1 MRICL
6 DAGHTAQKTNL
17 GVCAGHN
24 EAVKMWE
31 LHLLVKK
38 ELKKYEDVVVHTFRS
53 TINDEVEAYVNYEV
67 NPPKKYTV
75 NVGRGRKSEG
85 DDLFV
90 SLHDNGCDTE
100 SIDRAVVIPSIRC
113 NPKKLTSA
121 LADKLQAFWKQEL
134 NSKQKSQ
141 IYYCYDEK
149 DSTWSYYGVLKG
161 AEWVGTPAVIIECSF
176 HSNKNYCKWIMT
188 EGNPEKLA
196 KVIVEAIAETYN
208 LVPKREKRTYEIG
221 GFFVIHQ
228 GDKYTNSKLV
238 PSRYVGDVMT
248 IADVMNGA
256 IRLKEINSWVVV
268 PENDEETIAAPKQY
282 KIGDKYIIGDKDV
295 YSNGKKVPSSIWGK
309 EMTVGKVADGKI
321 LLTEINSWVVAD
333 AVATPQNK
341 AESKQIRVGDKY
353 TIKNGDTYTNGVK
366 VPSRLIGSTFTIEKI
381 NDNGYLLSEIKSWIK
396 R

>member
-31 LHLLVKK
+31 LHLLVKR
-38 ELKKYEDVVVHTFRS
+38 ELEKYEDVTVHTFRS
-53 TINDEVEAYVNYEV
+53 TINDEVEA
-67 NPPKKYTV
+67 PKGYTV

-85 DDLFV
+85 DDLFI

-100 SIDRAVVIPSIRC
+100 SVDRAVVIPSIRC

-134 NSKQKSQ
+134 HSTQKSQ
-141 IYYCYDEK
+141 IYNRYNTSDP
-149 DSTWSYYGVLKG
+149 SWSYYGVLMG

-188 EGNPEKLA
+188 EGNPGKLA

-228 GDKYTNSKLV
+228 GDRYTNGKLV

-268 PENDEETIAAPKQY
+268 ANDATTTIPVEEIAAAPKQY
-282 KIGDKYIIGDKDV
+282 NVGDKYIIGDKDV
-295 YSNGKKVPSSIWGK
+295 YSNGKKVPASIWGK

-321 LLTEINSWVVAD
+321 LLTEINSWVVVD
-333 AVATPQNK
+333 TVATPQNK
-341 AESKQIRVGDKY
+341 SETKQIQVGDKY

>member
-6 DAGHTAQKTNL
+6 DAGHTAQKTNY

-31 LHLLVKK
+31 LHILVKK
-38 ELKKYEDVVVHTFRS
+38 ELEKYEDVTVHTFRD
-53 TINDEVEAYVNYEV
+53 TINDEVEA
-67 NPPKKYTV
+67 PKGYTV

-100 SIDRAVVIPSIRC
+100 SVDRAVVIPSIKC
-113 NPKKLTSA
+113 NPKRLTSA
-121 LADKLQAFWKQEL
+121 LADKLQAFWNKEL
-134 NSKQKSQ
+134 HSTQKSQ
-141 IYYCYDEK
+141 IYNRYNTSDP
-149 DSTWSYYGVLKG
+149 SWSYYGVLMG

-196 KVIVEAIAETYN
+196 KVIVEAIAETYS

-228 GDKYTNSKLV
+228 GDKYTNGKLV

-248 IADVMNGA
+248 IADVMYGA

-268 PENDEETIAAPKQY
+268 ANDATTTISVEEITAAPKSY
-282 KIGDKYIIGDKDV
+282 KVGDKYIIGDKDV
-295 YSNGKKVPSSIWGK
+295 YSNGKKVPASLWGK

-321 LLTEINSWVVAD
+321 LLTEINSWVVVD
-333 AVATPQNK
+333 AVATPQNNT
-341 AESKQIRVGDKY
+341 ESKEIKVGDKY
-353 TIKNGDTYTNGVK
+353 TIKSGDTYTNGVK
-366 VPSRLIGSTFTIEKI
+366 VPSRLIGNTYTIEKI

>member
-38 ELKKYEDVVVHTFRS
+38 ELEKYEDVVVHTFRN
-53 TINDEVEAYVNYEV
+53 TINDEVEA
-67 NPPKKYTV
+67 PKGYTV

-85 DDLFV
+85 DDLFI

-100 SIDRAVVIPSIRC
+100 SVDRAVVIPSIRC

-134 NSKQKSQ
+134 HSTQKSQ
-141 IYYCYDEK
+141 IYNRYNTSDP
-149 DSTWSYYGVLKG
+149 SWSYYGVLMG

-208 LVPKREKRTYEIG
+208 LVLKREKRNYEIG
-221 GFFVIHQ
+221 GFFVIHK
-228 GDKYTNSKLV
+228 GDKYTNGKLV

-268 PENDEETIAAPKQY
+268 ADDATTTKEETITAPKSY
-282 KIGDKYIIGDKDV
+282 NVGDKYIIGDKDV

-309 EMTVGKVADGKI
+309 EMTVGKVVDGKI
-321 LLTEINSWVVAD
+321 LLTEINSWVVVD
-333 AVATPQNK
+333 TVATSQNK
-341 AESKQIRVGDKY
+341 AETKQIQIGDKY